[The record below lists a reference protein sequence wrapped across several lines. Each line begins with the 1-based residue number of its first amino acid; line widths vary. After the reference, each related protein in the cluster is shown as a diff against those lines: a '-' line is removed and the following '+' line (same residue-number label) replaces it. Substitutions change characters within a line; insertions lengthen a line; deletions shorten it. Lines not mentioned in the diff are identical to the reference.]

1 MIDVDEIESG
11 RDLPETHFARA
22 RIGDLHLF
30 PDQFLRATM
39 AVNPDVVDGNGSH
52 RLHLPARSDRLYR
65 IARP

>member
-1 MIDVDEIESG
+1 MIDVDEIEPG

-22 RIGDLHLF
+22 RIGDFRLL
-30 PDQFLRATM
+30 PDQLLRSAV
-39 AVNPDVVDGNGSH
+39 AVNSDVVGGNGSH